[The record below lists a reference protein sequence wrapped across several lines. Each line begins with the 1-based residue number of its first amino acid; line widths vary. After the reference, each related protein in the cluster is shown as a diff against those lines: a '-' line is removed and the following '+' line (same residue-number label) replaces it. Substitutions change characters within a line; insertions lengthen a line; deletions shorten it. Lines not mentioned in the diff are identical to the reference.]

1 MHITVALIV
10 TCNPDLQKVYK
21 TVCSIA
27 KQVTYCIIIDNGNI
41 IFNFQGIENII
52 IVNLGKNYGIA
63 YAQNR
68 GIELAQQHNAEF
80 IVLSDQDTIYPQNY
94 IERNIIAYQDLRNHK
109 LAALV
114 PVFYNSRKETKSP
127 IMDKKFSS
135 TTDFSRTYIKTA
147 QAIASGTFIVTASL
161 HDIGGMNEKLF
172 IDYVDFEWC
181 WKATALGYEI
191 YTISDLIIRHDLGD
205 DVKIIFGR
213 KVTVRNDVRY
223 YYMIR
228 NGCYLAR
235 YSPFLKRHEKFL
247 LFKKV
252 FIHIAGIIFLKR
264 NIQCI
269 RFIKSA
275 VLAGLLDKMNGEN
288 P

>member
-1 MHITVALIV
+1 MHIIAALVV
-10 TCNPDLQKVYK
+10 TYNPDLQQVYK
-21 TVCSIA
+21 TVYSIT
-27 KQVTYCIIIDNGNI
+27 KQVSYCIVIDNGNT

-68 GIELAQQHNAEF
+68 GIELAQQHNADF
-80 IVLSDQDTIYPQNY
+80 IVLSDQDTIYPENY
-94 IERNIIAYQDLRNHK
+94 IERNIAAYQELKGHK
-109 LAALV
+109 LAALT
-114 PVFYNSRKETKSP
+114 PVFFNSRKKTKSP

-147 QAIASGTFIVTASL
+147 QAIASGTFIVAASL
-161 HDIGGMNEKLF
+161 RDIGGMNEKLF

-181 WKATALGYEI
+181 WKAAALGYEI
-191 YTISDLIIRHDLGD
+191 YTISDLIINHDLGD
-205 DVKIIFGR
+205 DAKIVFGR
-213 KVTVRNDVRY
+213 QVTVRNDIRY

-235 YSPFLKRHEKFL
+235 YSPFLTWHERFQLYKR
-247 LFKKV
+247 V
-252 FIHIAGIIFLKR
+252 FIHIAGVMFLKR

-275 VLAGLLDKMNGEN
+275 VLAGLLDKMN
-288 P
+288 

>member
-1 MHITVALIV
+1 MHIIAALVV
-10 TCNPDLQKVYK
+10 TYNPDLQQVYK
-21 TVCSIA
+21 TVYSIT
-27 KQVTYCIIIDNGNI
+27 KQVSYCIVIDNGNT

-68 GIELAQQHNAEF
+68 GIELAQQHNADF
-80 IVLSDQDTIYPQNY
+80 IVLSDQDTIYPENY
-94 IERNIIAYQDLRNHK
+94 IERNIAAYQELKGHK
-109 LAALV
+109 LTALT
-114 PVFYNSRKETKSP
+114 PVFFNSRKKTKSP

-147 QAIASGTFIVTASL
+147 QAIASGTFIVAASL
-161 HDIGGMNEKLF
+161 RDIGGMNEKLF

-181 WKATALGYEI
+181 WKAAALGYEI
-191 YTISDLIIRHDLGD
+191 YTISDLIINHDLGD
-205 DVKIIFGR
+205 DAKIVFGR
-213 KVTVRNDVRY
+213 QVTVRNDIRY

-235 YSPFLKRHEKFL
+235 YSPFLTWHERFQLYKR
-247 LFKKV
+247 V
-252 FIHIAGIIFLKR
+252 FIHIAGVMFLKR

-275 VLAGLLDKMNGEN
+275 VLAGLLDKMN
-288 P
+288 